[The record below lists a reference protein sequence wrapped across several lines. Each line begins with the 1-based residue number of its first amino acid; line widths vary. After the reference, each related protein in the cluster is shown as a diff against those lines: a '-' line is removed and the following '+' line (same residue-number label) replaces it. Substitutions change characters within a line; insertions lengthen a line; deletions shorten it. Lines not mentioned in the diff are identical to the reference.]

1 MPKHRCFLAK
11 TEPDVYSIAD
21 LSRDGRTTWDGVRN
35 AQARIAMRAMSLGDP
50 VLFYHSGGAS
60 EIVGLAR
67 VASAPVDAPGD
78 PKMTVADLEYVHTL
92 SEPVTLKAVK
102 ASGLFAD
109 FALVRQGRL
118 STMEVPKAFTN
129 WLKKQRPELKDLL

>member
-1 MPKHRCFLAK
+1 MPNRRCFLAK

-21 LSRDGRTTWDGVRN
+21 LARESRTTWDGVRN
-35 AQARIAMRAMSLGDP
+35 AQARIAIRAMSPGDL
-50 VLFYHSGGAS
+50 VLIYHSGGAS

-67 VASAPVDAPGD
+67 VVSNPTDAPRD
-78 PKMTVADLEYVHTL
+78 PKMTVVDLEYVCTL
-92 SEPVTLKAVK
+92 SEPVTLKSVK
-102 ASGLFAD
+102 DSGLFAD

-129 WLKKQRPELKDLL
+129 WLKKQRPELKELL